1 MLVSMSANGYG
12 SPRCVGWQCPHDVVW
27 EDVTGTVQ
35 ERVALVT
42 GANRGLGLEV
52 SRQLVEQGF
61 WVCLGVRDL
70 AKGEQAAKAIGNQTR
85 ALALDVANASA
96 ARGAVREIERGY
108 GRLDVLINNAAIHDD
123 SGACARSGLDDH
135 PRGVR
140 NQSFRRLARRGRMR
154 LLASGHGRLVNVSS
168 GAGALAS
175 MGAGTPAYSVTK
187 TALNALTRILAVS
200 VKSNLV
206 RK

>member
-1 MLVSMSANGYG
+1 MVVSMSANGYG
-12 SPRCVGWQCPHDVVW
+12 SPRCVGWQCPHDVVR
-27 EDVTGTVQ
+27 EDMTGTV
-35 ERVALVT
+35 RGVALVT

-123 SGACARSGLDDH
+123 SGVRALDPGWTTIREAFETNLFGAWRVAVACA
-135 PRGVR
+135 
-140 NQSFRRLARRGRMR
+140 
-154 LLASGHGRLVNVSS
+154 SS
-168 GAGALAS
+168 PVDTVDS
-175 MGAGTPAYSVTK
+175 
-187 TALNALTRILAVS
+187 
-200 VKSNLV
+200 
-206 RK
+206 